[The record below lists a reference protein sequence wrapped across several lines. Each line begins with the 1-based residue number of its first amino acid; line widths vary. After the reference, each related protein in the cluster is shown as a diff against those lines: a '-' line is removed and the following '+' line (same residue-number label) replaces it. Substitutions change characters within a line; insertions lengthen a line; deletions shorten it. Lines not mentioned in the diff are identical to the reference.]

1 MKTIITL
8 LLSAFIFSA
17 FSQSFDSDNT
27 FEQSYTTVTKS
38 CGSCGGAV
46 SSSSCVGM
54 TCPHCHVRWGYENT
68 SHSTSYSKHNTTAK
82 YIPSSG
88 SATTN
93 SSANL
98 RTGPSTGYSVISTM
112 PPYATVT
119 IEDKSGSWVKVSY
132 QDYSSS
138 YGSSLTGWV
147 HSSLLSF

>member
-1 MKTIITL
+1 MKTIITI

-17 FSQSFDSDNT
+17 SGQSFYSDNT
-27 FEQSYTTVTKS
+27 FGQSYSTVTKS

-54 TCPHCHVRWGYENT
+54 TCPHCHVRWGYET
-68 SHSTSYSKHNTTAK
+68 TTHSTTAK

-88 SATTN
+88 SATTT

-98 RTGPSTGYSVISTM
+98 RTGPSTNYSVISTM
-112 PPYATVT
+112 PPYTSLT
-119 IEDKSGSWVKVSY
+119 IEEKSGSWVKVSY

-138 YGSSLTGWV
+138 YGSGSLTGWV
-147 HSSLLSF
+147 HSSLLSY